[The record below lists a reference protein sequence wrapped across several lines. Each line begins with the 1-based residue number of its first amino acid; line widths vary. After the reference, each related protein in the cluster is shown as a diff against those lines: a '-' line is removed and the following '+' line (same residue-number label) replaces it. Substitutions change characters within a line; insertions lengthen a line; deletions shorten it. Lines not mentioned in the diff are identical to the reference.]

1 MKRSPSK
8 PGWLRRWTPVRVV
21 QLLVVTC
28 LFVLVLPAPW
38 AARLRGVIQ
47 AVLPFQR
54 ASRAMVDA
62 VAPPGGDVPQ
72 AITSD
77 QYRQLLD
84 DRARLEH
91 TVAALHARVT
101 ELESDNALLLAT
113 RTTGLGAA
121 GKLIEA
127 NLLAEDPATWRRS
140 VLLDRGAHGGV
151 AQGAAVMSKR
161 FVLDRGSEAGLADH
175 EAVLLGEV
183 LIGVIEQANAFS
195 SRVRLL
201 SDPATQIEV
210 RIGRGTEDGFDAAPG
225 AFWLTG
231 AGGGEMV
238 IRDVVKSD
246 VDAGRINVG
255 DAVLARPVETV
266 LPAAMTIGH
275 VARIDPD
282 VKNPLLVILRI
293 RAGVDVNTLR
303 RVFVYQSD

>member
-1 MKRSPSK
+1 MLT
-8 PGWLRRWTPVRVV
+8 GLI
-21 QLLVVTC
+21 
-28 LFVLVLPAPW
+28 VLVLPASW

-47 AVLPFQR
+47 TMLPFQR
-54 ASRAMVDA
+54 TSRAVVDA

-72 AITSD
+72 AITSE

-91 TVAALHARVT
+91 TVAALHLRVA
-101 ELESDNALLLAT
+101 ELEGDNAVLLAT
-113 RTTGLGAA
+113 RTSGLGAG

-127 NLLAEDPATWRRS
+127 TLLAEDPAAWRRS

-151 AQGAAVMSKR
+151 AAGAAVMSKK
-161 FVLDRGSEAGLADH
+161 FVLDRGLEAGLADH
-175 EAVLLGEV
+175 DAVLLGEV
-183 LIGVIEQANAFS
+183 LIGVIEQTHTFG

-210 RIGRGTEDGFDAAPG
+210 RLGRGTEEGFDAAPG

-238 IRDVVKSD
+238 IRDVVKAD
-246 VDAGRINVG
+246 VDAGRIRVG
-255 DAVLARPVETV
+255 DVVLARPVETV

-275 VARIDPD
+275 VERIDPD
-282 VKNPLLVILRI
+282 LKNPLLVILRI

-303 RVFVYQSD
+303 RVYVYQSD

>member
-1 MKRSPSK
+1 M
-8 PGWLRRWTPVRVV
+8 
-21 QLLVVTC
+21 
-28 LFVLVLPAPW
+28 PASW
-38 AARLRGVIQ
+38 VARLRGVIQ
-47 AVLPFQR
+47 AMLPFQR
-54 ASRAMVDA
+54 ASRAVVDA

-72 AITSD
+72 AITSE

-91 TVAALHARVT
+91 TVAALRLRVA
-101 ELESDNALLLAT
+101 ELESDNAVLLAT
-113 RTTGLGAA
+113 RTSGLGAA

-127 NLLAEDPATWRRS
+127 TLLAEDPAAWRRS
-140 VLLDRGAHGGV
+140 VLLDRGTHGGV
-151 AQGAAVMSKR
+151 APGAAVMSKK
-161 FVLDRGSEAGLADH
+161 FVLDRGSQAELANH

-183 LIGVIEQANAFS
+183 LVGVIEQANTFS

-210 RIGRGTEDGFDAAPG
+210 RIGRGTADGFDLASG

-246 VDAGRINVG
+246 VDAGRIAIG

-266 LPAAMTIGH
+266 LPAAMTIGQ

-303 RVFVYQSD
+303 RVYVYQSD